1 LTIRREW
8 LERDFYSV
16 LGVGR
21 TATAKDI
28 KKAYRTL
35 AQKHHPDN
43 NPGDEGAESRF
54 KDISEAYDVLSD
66 PKTRAEYDGA
76 RDAFARGAYMGSG
89 PGGGTQYVRME
100 DLGDIG
106 DLFGSGG
113 GMFGGLGDL
122 FGGPGGGTQYV
133 RMEDLGDIGDLF
145 GSGGGMFGGLGDLFG
160 GGRRARGPQPG
171 GNLESEAHL
180 SFHEAIEGT
189 TRTLTVD
196 GPDGR
201 GEVQVKIPAGVND
214 GARIRLRG
222 KGRPGSNGGPAGDLY
237 VTVHAARH
245 PVFSRSGK
253 DLKVRVPVTFA
264 EAALG
269 AAITVPTLTG
279 TVTVKVPPGTQH
291 GTTLRVSGKGVA
303 TAKGT
308 GDLLVTIEARVP
320 EHLDGEQRELLERL
334 RSLETNPRAHLGV

>member
-1 LTIRREW
+1 MTIRREW

-122 FGGPGGGTQYV
+122 FGG
-133 RMEDLGDIGDLF
+133 
-145 GSGGGMFGGLGDLFG
+145 
-160 GGRRARGPQPG
+160 GRRARGPQPG
-171 GNLESEAHL
+171 GNLESEANL

-189 TRTLTVD
+189 TRTLTID

>member
-122 FGGPGGGTQYV
+122 FGG
-133 RMEDLGDIGDLF
+133 
-145 GSGGGMFGGLGDLFG
+145 
-160 GGRRARGPQPG
+160 GRRARGPQPG

-189 TRTLTVD
+189 TRTLTID

>member
-1 LTIRREW
+1 MTIRREW

-76 RDAFARGAYMGSG
+76 RDAFARGAYMG
-89 PGGGTQYVRME
+89 T
-100 DLGDIG
+100 
-106 DLFGSGG
+106 
-113 GMFGGLGDL
+113 
-122 FGGPGGGTQYV
+122 GPGGGTQYV

-189 TRTLTVD
+189 TRTLTID

>member
-1 LTIRREW
+1 MTIRREW

-76 RDAFARGAYMGSG
+76 RDAFARGAYMG
-89 PGGGTQYVRME
+89 T
-100 DLGDIG
+100 
-106 DLFGSGG
+106 
-113 GMFGGLGDL
+113 
-122 FGGPGGGTQYV
+122 GPGGGTQYV

>member
-1 LTIRREW
+1 MTIRREW

-76 RDAFARGAYMGSG
+76 RDAFARGAYMGTG

-106 DLFGSGG
+106 DLFGS
-113 GMFGGLGDL
+113 
-122 FGGPGGGTQYV
+122 
-133 RMEDLGDIGDLF
+133 
-145 GSGGGMFGGLGDLFG
+145 SGGMFGGLGDLFG

-189 TRTLTVD
+189 TRTLTID